1 MGAANLI
8 LLAVL
13 LGVFYLLLVRPQR
26 RRLREHENLVGSL
39 VPGDGVV
46 TIGGIVGSVRAI
58 EDDHVLL
65 EIADGIVIRV
75 VKQAIGR
82 KVTPPQAQDEPTIEG
97 AGLEGT
103 SGTDDTG

>member
-1 MGAANLI
+1 MAAQL
-8 LLAVL
+8 VL
-13 LGVFYLLLVRPQR
+13 LVVLVGAFYMLLIRPQR
-26 RRLREHENLVGSL
+26 RRLRDHENLVGGL
-39 VPGDGVV
+39 VPGDSVV

-58 EDDHVLL
+58 EDDHMLL
-65 EIADGIVIRV
+65 EIADGVVIRV

-82 KVTPPQAQDEPTIEG
+82 KVLPPQAQDEPEIES